1 MTTIDT
7 HLPFDLHDLPNPDVY
22 EELLRAAPT
31 TGRCPVWI
39 TNWTIGRVGPLT
51 GAERTARLLDVAR
64 ADPARLLE
72 QAWPGPCPPTCSCS
86 EPLPAWPG
94 LLPVPDRNATALEGD
109 LPVVAAA
116 RWARERS
123 WNSALAV
130 VDASRPADV
139 PAVVDWSGAA
149 NYDQDVAEISAVLR
163 SWEERFGAV
172 LVELDAATLILSVA
186 APPMTRQ
193 ECETVAAEHFAFC
206 PDQQDP
212 QDGRIFTLRSYA
224 DLIRGARQW
233 RFWWD

>member
-1 MTTIDT
+1 MTTIDA

-22 EELLRAAPT
+22 EALLRAAPT

-39 TNWTIGRVGPLT
+39 TNWTVGRVGPLT
-51 GAERTARLLDVAR
+51 AAERTARLLDVAR

-72 QAWPGPCPPTCSCS
+72 QAWPGPCPSTCSCP

-94 LLPVPDRNATALEGD
+94 VLPVPDRNATALEGD

-116 RWARERS
+116 RWARERARD
-123 WNSALAV
+123 SALAV
-130 VDASRPADV
+130 VDAARPADV
-139 PAVVDWSGAA
+139 PAVLDWRGAC
-149 NYDQDVAEISAVLR
+149 NYDQDVVEISAVLR

-172 LVELDAATLILSVA
+172 LTLLDADTLILSVA
-186 APPMTRQ
+186 APPMTRR
-193 ECETVAAEHFAFC
+193 ECESVAAEHFAFC

-212 QDGRIFTLRSYA
+212 QDGRWFTLRGYA